1 MRSEFIN
8 EKVKQLNK
16 EWVEHTRNVEND
28 IKMELINEW
37 TKKHGINPG
46 DDILVKDFRSYRKIN
61 KNVCYYRKAKLMG
74 LNVNVYL
81 NSYSENSNGMY
92 ITPIIQVYDA
102 NNKTLQKKT
111 LRYLEFFKMDLN
123 LLGKEVK
130 EVNKTN

>member
-1 MRSEFIN
+1 MSSEFIN

-16 EWVEHTRNVEND
+16 EWVEHTRNVEHD
-28 IKMELINEW
+28 IKMELISEW
-37 TKKHGINPG
+37 TKKHGINSG

-61 KNVCYYRKAKLMG
+61 KSVYYYRKAKLMG

-92 ITPIIQVYDA
+92 ITPIIKVYDA
-102 NNKTLQKKT
+102 NNKTLQKKPIH
-111 LRYLEFFKMDLN
+111 YIEFFKMDLN

-130 EVNKTN
+130 

>member
-81 NSYSENSNGMY
+81 NPYSENCNGIY
-92 ITPIIQVYDA
+92 ITPMIKVYDA
-102 NNKTLQKKT
+102 SNKTLQKK
-111 LRYLEFFKMDLN
+111 LIGYVEFFKMDLN

-130 EVNKTN
+130 EVNI